1 MRELNN
7 RELLVV
13 NGGFAVPGAIAGGI
27 AGYGTYAGSIAASGR
42 KFSWRDAGY
51 ATTLG
56 AAGGAIGGPM
66 GITAAVDLVG
76 LSTVGGMD
84 QGFLTK

>member
-7 RELLVV
+7 RELSAV
-13 NGGFAVPGAIAGGI
+13 NEGFAIPGAI
-27 AGYGTYAGSIAASGR
+27 AGYGTYAGNVAASGR
-42 KFSWRDAGY
+42 KFNWRDAGY

-76 LSTVGGMD
+76 LATVGGMA
-84 QGFLTK
+84 QGFLTR